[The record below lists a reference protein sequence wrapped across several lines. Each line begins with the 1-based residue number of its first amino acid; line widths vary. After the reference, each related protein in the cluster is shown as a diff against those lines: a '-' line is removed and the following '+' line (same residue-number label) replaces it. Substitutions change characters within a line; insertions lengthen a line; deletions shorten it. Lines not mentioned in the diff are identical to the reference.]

1 MTINIAVSSHKSPE
15 SRHSILQQE
24 AEYLKEESSHLM
36 QETNIMTMQEN
47 SVNTSNFMPAMT
59 NEMMYRS
66 NRITTA
72 GPQRNAGVINGSI
85 PSLKHA
91 SRGAKQHRSNVLL
104 YSPQN
109 NNDHGSN
116 NGNRDAARLHKQG
129 VSPQNAGAN
138 GGVVISSLGSPLR
151 DENNERPMS
160 QEASTIN
167 NGTLGRYGAPNQH
180 HEVGSQHL
188 SNF

>member
-1 MTINIAVSSHKSPE
+1 
-15 SRHSILQQE
+15 
-24 AEYLKEESSHLM
+24 
-36 QETNIMTMQEN
+36 
-47 SVNTSNFMPAMT
+47 MT

-72 GPQRNAGVINGSI
+72 GPQRNAGVINGNI

-116 NGNRDAARLHKQG
+116 NGNRDARMKG
-129 VSPQNAGAN
+129 GISPNKAGAN
-138 GGVVISSLGSPLR
+138 GGVVISSLGSPLV
-151 DENNERPMS
+151 DENLERPMS
-160 QEASTIN
+160 LEASTIN
-167 NGTLGRYGAPNQH
+167 NGTLGRYGAPN
-180 HEVGSQHL
+180 
-188 SNF
+188 